1 MAKKTKQEIA
11 VEPVF
16 QDNSTKLIVRQIV
29 ADLIRLSNAA
39 MALADANENDQ
50 THRQYEQ
57 RTYMQIWG
65 HRVYLSLQKLNAYA
79 PNDIGDEFVDE
90 TMEYNS
96 DGSRLIEDLHNDF
109 MRYAVK
115 E

>member
-1 MAKKTKQEIA
+1 MPRKTKKEIA

-16 QDNSTKLIVRQIV
+16 EDNSTKLIVRQIV
-29 ADLIRLSNAA
+29 ADLIRVSNAVV
-39 MALADANENDQ
+39 ALADANEYDQ
-50 THRQYEQ
+50 THRQHEQ

-79 PNDIGDEFVDE
+79 PNDSGDEFVDE
-90 TMEYNS
+90 TMEYSS